1 FVEVP
6 RFFRD
11 QRGSQGTQRVVRA
24 ALRPKSIRAVQKVR
38 LEHRFQDAR
47 DRTLNQPVLDCGNA
61 QWSRSDLARPFRN
74 LHPPD
79 GWRPIGPGFQPCA
92 NLLHSCFQLALK
104 LSRCLPSTPLAPRRF
119 ICRQVSMRNA
129 GVSRCANEVKRS
141 VRSAFA
147 LAAIC
152 SSCVDI
158 RFLLLS
164 VGDVALAQL
173 LDLRRRFPMCAAF
186 PRAEY
191 YQRLRLPRQ
200 HRPSS
205 GWSFQSAYSPDHVK
219 TVVDLPGSVT
229 LPSPS
234 VPCSQTPPESP
245 APSPLAG
252 AYWCLPRVRPCR
264 PPVAT
269 ITRLHRFTCV
279 TARTSLCLRL
289 AHVVASMNP

>member
-1 FVEVP
+1 M
-6 RFFRD
+6 
-11 QRGSQGTQRVVRA
+11 SWTRV
-24 ALRPKSIRAVQKVR
+24 SS
-38 LEHRFQDAR
+38 
-47 DRTLNQPVLDCGNA
+47 
-61 QWSRSDLARPFRN
+61 SRSN
-74 LHPPD
+74 
-79 GWRPIGPGFQPCA
+79 
-92 NLLHSCFQLALK
+92 SVVV
-104 LSRCLPSTPLAPRRF
+104 SPSTPLAPRRF

-164 VGDVALAQL
+164 VGDVSLVQL
-173 LDLRRRFPMCAAF
+173 LDLLRRFLLCAAF

-191 YQRLRLPRQ
+191 YQRIRLPRQ

-205 GWSFQSAYSPDHVK
+205 GWSIQSAYSIRSPLK

-229 LPSPS
+229 LPCPP

-245 APSPLAG
+245 APSPVAG
-252 AYWCLPRVRPCR
+252 A
-264 PPVAT
+264 
-269 ITRLHRFTCV
+269 
-279 TARTSLCLRL
+279 
-289 AHVVASMNP
+289 

>member
-1 FVEVP
+1 M
-6 RFFRD
+6 
-11 QRGSQGTQRVVRA
+11 SWTRV
-24 ALRPKSIRAVQKVR
+24 SS
-38 LEHRFQDAR
+38 
-47 DRTLNQPVLDCGNA
+47 
-61 QWSRSDLARPFRN
+61 SRSN
-74 LHPPD
+74 
-79 GWRPIGPGFQPCA
+79 
-92 NLLHSCFQLALK
+92 SVVV
-104 LSRCLPSTPLAPRRF
+104 SPSTPLAPRRF
-119 ICRQVSMRNA
+119 ICRQVSLRNA

-289 AHVVASMNP
+289 AHVVASISPRLDSRWSGSFSLPGRELHPLEAPGFAWRAEERSNVQVEHPVHLLAHDPDVQGVQRVVLAAPRPEP